1 MNIPDNNSV
10 LLLYPGFMRGQF
22 SRFSLALGILFGIIS
37 GLMTFL
43 ITYNEYI
50 RHYPTKKEPLKM
62 ALKAALVTLCF
73 FFALS
78 VLIGLS
84 LMLYGI

>member
-1 MNIPDNNSV
+1 MNIIDNNSV

-22 SRFSLALGILFGIIS
+22 LKLSLALGILFGIIS

-43 ITYNEYI
+43 ITYHEYI
-50 RHYPTKKEPLKM
+50 RHYPTKKEPRKM
-62 ALKAALVTLCF
+62 ALKAALVSLCF

-78 VLIGLS
+78 VLIGFF
-84 LMLYGI
+84 LMQYGI